1 MTRSADPAPLVVVA
15 ETGSTNADLLA
26 RITGGQ
32 VPIDGEWLVAL
43 RQTAGRGRLNRAWQG
58 RDGNFAGSCA
68 LRLRPGDPPPQTLSF
83 VTALALHRAL
93 RALSPAAPLILK
105 WPNDVLLDE
114 GKLAGIL
121 LERTGDWVVVGIG
134 VNLAEAPP
142 VADRRTAA
150 LAQFGPAPPVEAFA
164 SDLRDALAD
173 EVSAWRAE
181 GAGQT
186 LARWTQAA
194 HPPGTPLSV
203 QLEPAT
209 RLHGR
214 FGGVTGEG
222 ALRLSLP
229 GGGERVIHA
238 GDVALL

>member
-1 MTRSADPAPLVVVA
+1 MQLVSGGNGGVARLLVCGEEPRQEARSLHGYKWREGRGGPQRRGQLRK
-15 ETGSTNADLLA
+15 LLA
-26 RITGGQ
+26 
-32 VPIDGEWLVAL
+32 V
-43 RQTAGRGRLNRAWQG
+43 
-58 RDGNFAGSCA
+58 
-68 LRLRPGDPPPQTLSF
+68 
-83 VTALALHRAL
+83 
-93 RALSPAAPLILK
+93 
-105 WPNDVLLDE
+105 DV
-114 GKLAGIL
+114 
-121 LERTGDWVVVGIG
+121 
-134 VNLAEAPP
+134 
-142 VADRRTAA
+142 
-150 LAQFGPAPPVEAFA
+150 
-164 SDLRDALAD
+164 
-173 EVSAWRAE
+173 
-181 GAGQT
+181 